1 MNELQKRA
9 LGLGLTADA
18 TLQEVENRERELS
31 KLQTRASFVPKS
43 VNEENRTI
51 DVVFATETPVRMFTW
66 EDGVVDE
73 ILSMDPSHVD
83 MQRLNGGAP
92 VLDNHNRYD
101 GTEGV
106 LGVVENARIENGVGV
121 ATLRFSTREEVNG
134 TWHDVKTGILRGI
147 SVGYSVS
154 RYEITKEEG
163 KRTQYLATS
172 WTPFEISFAPVQADP
187 NSQVRNKQT
196 TIIDNNKTENKMNE
210 LELRALALGLPK
222 TATLQEVERA
232 EQEKVRK
239 ENEAVQAATLAERT
253 RSTEITEAVRSAGLK
268 PEFAEKLIKDGTSVD
283 GSRKLIIDEIAKNN
297 VELNGQNRN
306 ITTGA
311 DQADKVREAMTEALV
326 HRVNPSET
334 LTESGRAFRNM
345 SLLDMAKFSL
355 EQAGENTK
363 NLSRR
368 EIAEY
373 ALQHRAHS
381 TTDFPIILGATVNKS
396 LRKAYELQART
407 FQPFTRKVNISDF
420 KSVTRA
426 QISNLVGNFDMIP
439 EGGEYKNATLTE
451 GKETYK
457 LAKYG
462 KIISINWESII
473 NDDLNAFSRLPQAI
487 ASKAATKQSDIVY
500 NILLDN
506 SAMNDGVALFHA
518 THGNLGSALAIT
530 SAGLSAARAAM
541 RKQTDLNGDY
551 INVSPKYLI
560 VGPDK
565 ETEAQQLINALIVAA
580 KTVDTNVFRGALE
593 IIVDPR
599 VTGNK
604 WFLSAD
610 PNQIDTVEY
619 AFLDGEGELFTDSRP
634 SFTTDGI
641 EIKARMVFAAKAI
654 DHRGLYY
661 NPGA

>member
-9 LGLGLTADA
+9 LGLGLPVTA
-18 TLQEVENRERELS
+18 TLEEVESRERELS
-31 KLQTRASFVPKS
+31 KLVTRASFVPKT

-73 ILSMDPSHVD
+73 ILSMDPAHVN
-83 MQRLNGGAP
+83 MQRLNSGAP
-92 VLDNHNRYD
+92 VLDNHNRYE

-121 ATLRFSTREEVNG
+121 ATLRFSTRDEVNG
-134 TWHDVKTGILRGI
+134 TWQDVKTGILRGI
-147 SVGYSVS
+147 SVGYSVQ

-163 KRTQYLATS
+163 KRTQYLATN
-172 WTPFEISFAPVQADP
+172 WEPYEISFAPVQADP
-187 NSQVRNKQT
+187 NSQVRNKKP
-196 TIIDNNKTENKMNE
+196 IIDNNKNEDKMNE
-210 LELRALALGLPK
+210 LELRALAIGLPK
-222 TATLQEVERA
+222 TATLQEVEKA

-239 ENEAVQAATLAERT
+239 ATEAVEAAKLAERT
-253 RSTEITEAVRSAGLK
+253 RSIDITEAVRSAGLK
-268 PEFAEKLIKDGTSVD
+268 PEFADKLVKDGISVD
-283 GSRKLIIDEIAKNN
+283 ESRKLIIDEIAKNN
-297 VELNGQNRN
+297 VELNGQNRS
-306 ITTGA
+306 ITVGKEQSEKT
-311 DQADKVREAMTEALV
+311 REAMTEALV
-326 HRVNPSET
+326 HRTNPGET
-334 LTESGRAFRNM
+334 LSEAGRAFRNM
-345 SLLDMAKFSL
+345 SLFDMAKVSL
-355 EQAGENTK
+355 EAAGENTR
-363 NLSRR
+363 NMSRR
-368 EIAEY
+368 EIAEE
-373 ALQHRAHS
+373 ALKQRAHS
-381 TTDFPIILGATVNKS
+381 TSDFPIILGATVNKT
-396 LRKAYELQART
+396 LRKAYDLQART
-407 FQPFTRKVNISDF
+407 FQPFSRRVNIADF

-426 QISNLVGNFDMIP
+426 QISNLVGAFDQIP
-439 EGGEYKNATLTE
+439 EGGEYKLATLTE

-462 KIISINWESII
+462 KLININWEAII
-473 NDDLNAFSRLPQAI
+473 NDDLNAFSRTPQAI
-487 ASKAATKQSDIVY
+487 AAKAATKQSDIVY

-506 SAMNDGVALFHA
+506 AAMNDTVALFHA
-518 THGNLGSALAIT
+518 THGNLGTAAAINGT
-530 SAGLSAARAAM
+530 SLSLARAAM
-541 RKQTDLNGDY
+541 RKQTDLNGDF

-619 AFLDGEGELFTDSRP
+619 AFLDGESELFTDSRP